1 MFHVKHLKSKLVI
14 WFGFSQYYLSETRPE
29 PPPQPTAA
37 PIGELPALTPCS
49 INEKAGLDPKPCPGC
64 AIPDPWPT
72 AHAARADRSV
82 AAHAARA
89 DRNLLPGIDRL
100 ARVAD
105 PCRSS
110 TQLMPIEPA
119 RGSKPIEN
127 LSNVLGDFIPGQSPR
142 TFAGNLVPGAS
153 IEPELGSGF
162 LNWFSWYGLANCRLP
177 VPGMFR
183 RPASH
188 VESLS
193 PAT

>member
-14 WFGFSQYYLSETRPE
+14 WFGFSQYYWSETRPE
-29 PPPQPTAA
+29 PPPQPTAT

-89 DRNLLPGIDRL
+89 DRNLLPGFDRL

-119 RGSKPIEN
+119 RGSKPIERLGIGPGIAQPGDRSRSN
-127 LSNVLGDFIPGQSPR
+127 LNAVLVS
-142 TFAGNLVPGAS
+142 
-153 IEPELGSGF
+153 
-162 LNWFSWYGLANCRLP
+162 
-177 VPGMFR
+177 
-183 RPASH
+183 
-188 VESLS
+188 
-193 PAT
+193 